1 MPLSVAVHN
10 RALGSA
16 GERLVLYS
24 RAMSRDEILAR
35 LREFEPALRERG
47 IAHAA
52 LFDSAARGDNGPES
66 DIDIMVEF
74 APEARVTR
82 RRSRL
87 CIRRPLRRRLLCG
100 LSERSRQ
107 SLTSK
112 SLASASG
119 IGFGSGSNLRLACR
133 SKFAVR
139 LRRSIS
145 ALSAHSRRRNSL
157 SPGPNRKIK
166 HSKRQTNLRLAR
178 PPLPTQATVADCF
191 ALEAQALA
199 VRPGQ

>member
-1 MPLSVAVHN
+1 MMPLSVAVHN

-52 LFDSAARGDNGPES
+52 LFGSAARGDNGPES

-100 LSERSRQ
+100 LSERSRHE
-107 SLTSK
+107 
-112 SLASASG
+112 
-119 IGFGSGSNLRLACR
+119 SNEQIPCLRLR
-133 SKFAVR
+133 HRVRQRIEFA
-139 LRRSIS
+139 
-145 ALSAHSRRRNSL
+145 SRVSL
-157 SPGPNRKIK
+157 EIR
-166 HSKRQTNLRLAR
+166 
-178 PPLPTQATVADCF
+178 C
-191 ALEAQALA
+191 ALEAFNLCL
-199 VRPGQ
+199 VRPLQT